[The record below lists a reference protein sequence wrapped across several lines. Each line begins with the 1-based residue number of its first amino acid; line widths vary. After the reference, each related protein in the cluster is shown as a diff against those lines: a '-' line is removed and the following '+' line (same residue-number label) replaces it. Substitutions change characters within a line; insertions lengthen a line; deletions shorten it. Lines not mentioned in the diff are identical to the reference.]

1 MSEANASSVAISSVE
16 QSTPGSNDSTPR
28 KAQRRKGFQAKSR
41 DAEKF
46 RVRKNETFDKKRQN
60 DLDRKFGKSTAV
72 ETLFGMPRLM
82 TTRPPIK
89 ISVSTKYILELSRSL
104 VEMYRSACKVNIV
117 PSDIVAVALT
127 TVMQVE
133 AKVWFSQ
140 QSTPFAS
147 VNDDVERRARRVKAV
162 LPNALYPISFYV
174 DQIGLV
180 DHEHQKFVPDLIDLT
195 YGNLLDYIDQIGVT
209 PLPSGTIPLL
219 EGNAL
224 TGARQWVRLINQD
237 ALIAN
242 GVIQIIDGRTMFT
255 EGFLERPNEFN
266 WIGHLM
272 LEPWRDVLPAF
283 DEIVNNYNNLIGRIS
298 RRVTEP
304 ISSVD
309 FSQARGTAAQLVTSG
324 SINDLTSVEVW
335 SNRYIDDESLTVGA
349 LLRFGYELAD
359 HDDSHARD
367 FRCVEAVVETAGS
380 IERFTR
386 NVVTKLR

>member
-1 MSEANASSVAISSVE
+1 MSEANASTVAISSAE
-16 QSTPGSNDSTPR
+16 QSAPGSNESTPS
-28 KAQRRKGFQAKSR
+28 KAPRRKSQFSKSR

-46 RVRKNETFDKKRQN
+46 RTRKNKTFDKRRQD
-60 DLDRKFGKSTAV
+60 DLDKKFGKSTAI

-82 TTRPPIK
+82 TARPPVK

-147 VNDDVERRARRVKAV
+147 MNMDVERRARRVKAV
-162 LPNALYPISFYV
+162 LPSALYPLSYYIE
-174 DQIGLV
+174 QIGLV
-180 DHEHQKFVPDLIDLT
+180 EHEHQKFVPDLIDLT
-195 YGNLLDYIDQIGVT
+195 YGNLLDYIDQIGIT
-209 PLPSGTIPLL
+209 PLPPNTIPLL

-224 TGARQWVRLINQD
+224 TGARQWVRLINIE
-237 ALIAN
+237 ALTELGI
-242 GVIQIIDGRTMFT
+242 IQIIDGRNMFT
-255 EGFLERPNEFN
+255 EGFLDRPNEFN
-266 WIGHLM
+266 WIGSMM
-272 LEPWRDVLPAF
+272 LEPWRDVLPSF
-283 DEIVNNYNNLIGRIS
+283 DEIVNNYNTLIGRIS

-304 ISSVD
+304 IAAVD
-309 FSQARGTAAQLVTSG
+309 FTQARGSTAQLVTSC

-335 SNRYIDDESLTVGA
+335 SNRYIDDEALTVGA
-349 LLRFGYELAD
+349 LLRFGYELTD

-367 FRCVEAVVETAGS
+367 LRCVEAVVETAGS
-380 IERFTR
+380 LERFTR
-386 NVVTKLR
+386 NVVSKLR